1 MHTWKLSSR
10 NRKQMNRNIIVT
22 TRSKWPHFSLFSIA
36 WLCLALCMSARAQQL
51 TDPSKSGSGK
61 DTKSTPAAKP
71 APAQPV
77 VESYTVGAG
86 DVLHIDVWQEA
97 EVSQI
102 AVVRPDGNI
111 SLPLINEVK
120 VSGLT
125 PPQIQ
130 DLISQKLKSFVNN
143 PKVTVTVSE
152 IHSKRAFITGEVTR
166 PGEYSLNTQITVL
179 QLIAQAGGFTAFAK
193 TERVVVLRMVGGTE
207 QRLKFRYKEVVHGK
221 NVDQN
226 ITLQP
231 GDTVVVP

>member
-1 MHTWKLSSR
+1 
-10 NRKQMNRNIIVT
+10 MNQNIVAQR
-22 TRSKWPHFSLFSIA
+22 RSNWPHFSVFSIA
-36 WLCLALCMSARAQQL
+36 WLSLALCISAGAQGL
-51 TDPSKSGSGK
+51 TDPAKSGAGK
-61 DTKSTPAAKP
+61 DTKSPSVVKP
-71 APAQPV
+71 APVPPA
-77 VESYTVGAG
+77 VESYTVGSG
-86 DVLHIDVWQEA
+86 DVLHIDVWQEQ
-97 EVSQI
+97 EVSQVT
-102 AVVRPDGNI
+102 VVRPDGNI

-125 PPQIQ
+125 PLQIQ
-130 DLISQKLKSFVNN
+130 ELIGQKLKSFVND

-179 QLIAQAGGFTAFAK
+179 QLIAQAGGFTPFAK
-193 TERVVVLRMVGGTE
+193 TEHVVVLRMVNGAE

-221 NVDQN
+221 NVEQN

>member
-1 MHTWKLSSR
+1 MNYSLIA
-10 NRKQMNRNIIVT
+10 RKRF
-22 TRSKWPHFSLFSIA
+22 SWSYFSLFSIA
-36 WLCLALCMSARAQQL
+36 WLSLAVCLSAGAQQL
-51 TDPSKSGSGK
+51 TDPAKPGGGK
-61 DTKSTPAAKP
+61 DVKST
-71 APAQPV
+71 APAKSAPISAV
-77 VESYTVGAG
+77 VESYTVGSG
-86 DVLHIDVWQEA
+86 DVLHVDVWQEQ

-125 PPQIQ
+125 PLQIQ
-130 DLISQKLKSFVNN
+130 DLISQKLKSFVND
-143 PKVTVTVSE
+143 PKVTVTVAE

-193 TERVVVLRMVGGTE
+193 TERVVVLRMVNGNE

-221 NVDQN
+221 NVEQN

>member
-1 MHTWKLSSR
+1 MNYSIIAKKRLSWS
-10 NRKQMNRNIIVT
+10 
-22 TRSKWPHFSLFSIA
+22 HFSLFSIA
-36 WLCLALCMSARAQQL
+36 WLSLASCLSAGAQQL
-51 TDPSKSGSGK
+51 TDPAKSGGSK
-61 DTKSTPAAKP
+61 DVKSTAAAKT
-71 APAQPV
+71 APVSAA
-77 VESYTVGAG
+77 VESYTVGSG
-86 DVLHIDVWQEA
+86 DVLHVDVWQEQ

-125 PPQIQ
+125 PLQIQ
-130 DLISQKLKSFVNN
+130 DLISQKLKSFVND
-143 PKVTVTVSE
+143 PKVTVTVAE

-193 TERVVVLRMVGGTE
+193 TERVVVLRMANGTE

-221 NVDQN
+221 NVEQN